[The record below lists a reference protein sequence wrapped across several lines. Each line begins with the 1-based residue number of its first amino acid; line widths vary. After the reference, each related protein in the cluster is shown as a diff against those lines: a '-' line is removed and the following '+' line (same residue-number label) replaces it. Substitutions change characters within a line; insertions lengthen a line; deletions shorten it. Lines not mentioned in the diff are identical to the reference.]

1 MKLSI
6 DFDGMNEKDVSWLII
21 SQKVVYVCINSLR
34 PIDAYMR
41 R

>member
-1 MKLSI
+1 MITIFAIYTFILNMRNNLSATI
-6 DFDGMNEKDVSWLII
+6 DK
-21 SQKVVYVCINSLR
+21 SLR